1 MGFYL
6 QPNQTILRQR
16 KVTLK
21 ELRIKKRPD
30 QQKNMFEVNGGFEIP
45 VHVIALIDIED
56 KVDGDEMALFPINL
70 IAGTEGMWFSSME
83 QWEKDEDY
91 FKQILAEEMEK
102 LKFVVGEKADNITG
116 FGLPGADIKH
126 ERPS

>member
-30 QQKNMFEVNGGFEIP
+30 QQKNMFEVNGSLEIP

-56 KVDGDEMALFPINL
+56 KVDGDEIALFPINL
-70 IAGTEGMWFSSME
+70 IAGTQGMWFSSME
-83 QWEKDEDY
+83 QWERDEDY

-116 FGLPGADIKH
+116 FGLPGTDIKH
-126 ERPS
+126 EQRS